1 MVSETTPFSLTDL
14 IPDQEGQARVLS
26 LLLTED
32 GGDTKAFLIALGH
45 LAREKGMTSVA
56 QAVGVTR
63 ERLYRSLSGEAAPRF
78 STVVGVL
85 AELGYQFTITP
96 IAPPAAA
103 SETSDAAE

>member
-1 MVSETTPFSLTDL
+1 MVLETTPFSLTDL

-26 LLLTED
+26 SLLTED

-56 QAVGVTR
+56 KAVGVTR
-63 ERLYRSLSGEAAPRF
+63 ERLYRSLSGEATPRF

-85 AELGYQFTITP
+85 AELGYHVTLTP
-96 IAPPAAA
+96 IARLPAAT
-103 SETSDAAE
+103 ETSNAAE